1 MKKIN
6 YLYLLLL
13 TVVTT
18 LWGCSDFED
27 LNKDDT
33 KLPELGMSHVG
44 AAFAYSQYWGMYADR
59 YEFELVSSVMSNL
72 YVQYFT
78 NVTPSFQSD
87 RFAAPDKFSR
97 RAWATYYLKALP
109 QLETVLEMTENTL
122 PVAHAV
128 ALVWK
133 VQISHR
139 VADLY
144 GPMPYSDANNVQ
156 VSVKYDSQEE
166 VYKQMFV
173 DLNTAIT
180 VLAQN
185 RTANAFGTDDQIY
198 SGSVEKWYRFAN
210 SLKLRLA
217 MRISDVN
224 FADAT
229 KYAEEAVAAGVMET
243 AGDDAFLIATSSS
256 TTPYGWLSAWGETY
270 MSEAMQ
276 SVLVGYEDPR
286 LPIFFN
292 KPVDESYN
300 SNYRGARNGMNS
312 IEMGLAEHAKNT
324 LSLLGSRFSDSDSK
338 NTEPLMV
345 MNAAESYFLRAEGV
359 IKGWNMGGT
368 VEVLYKKGIE
378 CAMKT
383 WGIKDAAI
391 TAYITSDKVPMA
403 PEGYFNTPAMNQLPV
418 KLSTNESEQLE
429 QIALQKWLAL
439 FPYNS
444 LEMYADIR
452 RTGRPHLYDRIHT
465 DDETVGVNQ
474 LPARYL
480 YTEDE
485 ITKNKSEYQ
494 NGLKLLGGEDKITT
508 RVWWDIK

>member
-1 MKKIN
+1 MKNIK

-13 TVVTT
+13 TLVT

-44 AAFAYSQYWGMYADR
+44 AAFAYSQYWGMYVDR

-72 YVQYFT
+72 YVQYFA

-87 RFAAPDKFSR
+87 RFVAPDKFSR

-109 QLETVLEMTENTL
+109 QLTTVLEMTENTL

-144 GPMPYSDANNVQ
+144 GAMPYSDANNAQ
-156 VSVKYDSQEE
+156 VNTKYDSQQE
-166 VYKQMFV
+166 VYNQMFTE
-173 DLNTAIT
+173 LNTAIS

-185 RTANAFGTDDQIY
+185 RNGNAFGTDDQIY
-198 SGSVEKWYRFAN
+198 GGSVEKWYRFAN

-224 FADAT
+224 PADAK
-229 KYAEEAVAAGVMET
+229 KYAEEAVAAGVMDS
-243 AGDDAFLIATSSS
+243 ADDDAFLIATPSS
-256 TTPYGWLSAWGETY
+256 TTPYGWLAGWGETY
-270 MSEAMQ
+270 MSQSMQ
-276 SVLVGYEDPR
+276 SVLVGYDDPR

-292 KPVDESYN
+292 KPVDDNYS
-300 SNYRGARNGMNS
+300 SNYRGVRNGMNS
-312 IEMGLAEHAKNT
+312 IEMGLPEHDKKT
-324 LSLLGSRFSDSDSK
+324 ISLLGSRFSDSDSK

-359 IKGWNMGGT
+359 TKGWNMNGT
-368 VEVLYKKGIE
+368 VETLYKKGIE

-383 WGIKDAAI
+383 WGIKDDAI
-391 TAYITSDKVPMA
+391 AIYTESDKLPIA
-403 PEGYFNTPAMNQLPV
+403 PEGYFNTPAMNSLPV
-418 KLSTNESEQLE
+418 KLSSDESEQLE

-444 LEMYADIR
+444 VEMYADMR

-465 DDETVGVNQ
+465 DDETVGVDEI
-474 LPARYL
+474 PARYL
-480 YTEDE
+480 YPEDE
-485 ITKNKSEYQ
+485 ITKNKAEYLK
-494 NGLKLLGGEDKITT
+494 GLQLLGGEDKITT

>member
-1 MKKIN
+1 MKKIK
-6 YLYLLLL
+6 YLYLVLLAS
-13 TVVTT
+13 VA

-72 YVQYFT
+72 YVQYFA

-109 QLETVLEMTENTL
+109 QLVTVLHMTENTL

-144 GPMPYSDANNVQ
+144 GAMPYSDANNAE
-156 VSVKYDSQEE
+156 VSVKYDSQED
-166 VYKQMFV
+166 VYKQMFAEL
-173 DLNTAIT
+173 DAAIA

-198 SGSVEKWYRFAN
+198 GGSVEKWYRFAN

-224 FADAT
+224 LADAT
-229 KYAEEAVAAGVMET
+229 KYAEEAVAAGVMES
-243 AGDDAFLIATSSS
+243 ADDDAFLIATPSS

-270 MSEAMQ
+270 MSESMQ

-292 KPVDESYN
+292 KPVDKAYSQ
-300 SNYRGARNGMNS
+300 NYRGARNGMNS
-312 IEMGLAEHAKNT
+312 LEMGRAEHAKNT
-324 LSLLGSRFSDSDSK
+324 LSLLGSRFSDADSK

-345 MNAAESYFLRAEGV
+345 MNAAESYFLRAEGA
-359 IKGWNMGGT
+359 IKGWNMRGT
-368 VEVLYKKGIE
+368 AESLYEKGIE

-383 WGIKDAAI
+383 WSISDADIA
-391 TAYITSDKVPMA
+391 AYIHSDKLPMA
-403 PEGYFNTPAMNQLPV
+403 PGGYFNTPAMNQLPV
-418 KLSTNESEQLE
+418 KFSSDESEQLE
-429 QIALQKWLAL
+429 QIAVQKWLAL

-444 LEMYADIR
+444 VEMYADMR

-465 DDETVGVNQ
+465 DDETVGVDAI
-474 LPARYL
+474 PARYL
-480 YTEDE
+480 YPEDE
-485 ITKNKSEYQ
+485 ITKNKAEYI

-508 RVWWDIK
+508 RVWWNKK

>member
-1 MKKIN
+1 
-6 YLYLLLL
+6 
-13 TVVTT
+13 
-18 LWGCSDFED
+18 
-27 LNKDDT
+27 
-33 KLPELGMSHVG
+33 
-44 AAFAYSQYWGMYADR
+44 
-59 YEFELVSSVMSNL
+59 
-72 YVQYFT
+72 
-78 NVTPSFQSD
+78 
-87 RFAAPDKFSR
+87 
-97 RAWATYYLKALP
+97 
-109 QLETVLEMTENTL
+109 
-122 PVAHAV
+122 
-128 ALVWK
+128 
-133 VQISHR
+133 
-139 VADLY
+139 
-144 GPMPYSDANNVQ
+144 
-156 VSVKYDSQEE
+156 
-166 VYKQMFV
+166 
-173 DLNTAIT
+173 
-180 VLAQN
+180 
-185 RTANAFGTDDQIY
+185 
-198 SGSVEKWYRFAN
+198 
-210 SLKLRLA
+210 
-217 MRISDVN
+217 
-224 FADAT
+224 
-229 KYAEEAVAAGVMET
+229 MET

-383 WGIKDAAI
+383 WGIKDEDIMAY
-391 TAYITSDKVPMA
+391 TASDKVPMA

-480 YTEDE
+480 YPEDE